1 MDRFVPSRRHFV
13 GLLGV
18 TAAAAFA
25 PLQATDLQLPFDNGK
40 RRLVEGVEGKGPM
53 ILQRTRAPLL
63 ETPFEVY
70 DQGLI
75 TPVDRFYVR
84 WHTASAP
91 RQIDTSAFRVHVHGH
106 VERELSLTLA
116 DISSMPTREI
126 TAVSQCAGNSRGFS
140 DPRVPGAQWGNGAMG
155 NAVWRGVS
163 LRQVLD
169 RAGVKAGSVAIRF
182 RGLDAMPPQF
192 GKSLAVDVARN
203 DEVLLATHMNGRP
216 LPWVHG
222 FPLRLVVPGWFATYW
237 VKTLSDI
244 EVLDTEDDNYWMAK
258 AYRIPSTP
266 DGSTTPGAP
275 AGATTPIST
284 MPPRSFVTNLRD
296 GDRLRAHSQQVIRG
310 IAFSGKGAITRV
322 EWSADGHAWR
332 RCQLDKDGGSYGFRR
347 WHTQMPVGAAGQ
359 QRLLVRATDAGG
371 NVQPPTA
378 GWNPGGF
385 MRNVVESLN
394 LVVA

>member
-1 MDRFVPSRRHFV
+1 MDRFTPSRRYFM

-25 PLQATDLQLPFDNGK
+25 PLRAADLRLPFDNGE
-40 RRLVEGVEGKGPM
+40 RRMVKGFEGKGEM

-63 ETPFEVY
+63 ETPLEVY

-75 TPVDRFYVR
+75 TPVDQFYVR
-84 WHTASAP
+84 WHTASTP
-91 RQIDTSAFRVHVHGH
+91 RQIDASTFRLNVHGH
-106 VERELSLTLA
+106 VERELSLALA
-116 DISSMPTREI
+116 DISSLPAREVI
-126 TAVSQCAGNSRGFS
+126 AVSQCAGNSRGFS

-169 RAGVKAGSVAIRF
+169 RAGLKAGSVAIRF
-182 RGLDAMPPQF
+182 RGLDAAPPHF
-192 GKSLAVDVARN
+192 GKSLGVDVARG
-203 DEVLLATHMNGRP
+203 DDVLLATHMNGQP
-216 LPWVHG
+216 LPWNHG

-237 VKTLSDI
+237 VKTVSDI
-244 EVLDTEDDNYWMAK
+244 EVLTTEDDNYWMAK
-258 AYRIPSTP
+258 AYRIPATP
-266 DGSTTPGAP
+266 DGNTTPGAP

-284 MPPRSFVTNLRD
+284 MPPRSFVTNLRE
-296 GDRLRAHSQQVIRG
+296 GDRLRAHRPQLIRG
-310 IAFSGKGAITRV
+310 IAFSGKAAVRRV
-322 EWSADGHAWR
+322 EWSGDGDTWH
-332 RCQLDKDGGSYGFRR
+332 RCSLDTEGGTYGFRR
-347 WHTQMPVGAAGQ
+347 WHAQMPVGAPGQ
-359 QRLLVRATDAGG
+359 QRLLVRATDAAG
-371 NVQPPTA
+371 NVQPPKA

>member
-1 MDRFVPSRRHFV
+1 MDHYLPSRRHFM

-25 PLQATDLQLPFDNGK
+25 PLRATDLQLPFDNGK
-40 RRLVEGVEGKGPM
+40 RRLVEGVEGKGQM

-63 ETPFEVY
+63 ETPFEIY

-84 WHTASAP
+84 WHTASTP
-91 RQIDTSAFRVHVHGH
+91 RQIDTSTFRVNVHGH
-106 VERELSLTLA
+106 VERELSLALA
-116 DISSMPTREI
+116 DISTMPAREV

-169 RAGVKAGSVAIRF
+169 RAGVKAGAVAIRL
-182 RGLDAMPPQF
+182 RGLDAAPPHF

-203 DEVLLATHMNGRP
+203 DDVLLATHMNGKP

-237 VKTLSDI
+237 VKTVSDI
-244 EVLDTEDDNYWMAK
+244 EVLDGEDDGYWMA
-258 AYRIPSTP
+258 
-266 DGSTTPGAP
+266 
-275 AGATTPIST
+275 
-284 MPPRSFVTNLRD
+284 
-296 GDRLRAHSQQVIRG
+296 
-310 IAFSGKGAITRV
+310 
-322 EWSADGHAWR
+322 
-332 RCQLDKDGGSYGFRR
+332 
-347 WHTQMPVGAAGQ
+347 
-359 QRLLVRATDAGG
+359 
-371 NVQPPTA
+371 
-378 GWNPGGF
+378 
-385 MRNVVESLN
+385 
-394 LVVA
+394 

>member
-1 MDRFVPSRRHFV
+1 MDRFAPSRRHFM

-18 TAAAAFA
+18 TAAAAIA
-25 PLQATDLQLPFDNGK
+25 PLRATDLKLPFDNGE
-40 RRLVEGVEGKGPM
+40 RRMVNGFEGKGQM

-75 TPVDRFYVR
+75 TPVNRFYVR

-91 RQIDTSAFRVHVHGH
+91 RQIDTTAFRVHVHGH
-106 VERELSLTLA
+106 VDRELSLSLA
-116 DISSMPTREI
+116 DIGSLTARDV

-169 RAGVKAGSVAIRF
+169 RAGIKAGAVAVRF
-182 RGLDAMPPQF
+182 RGLDAAPPHF
-192 GKSLAVDVARN
+192 GKSLAVDVTRN
-203 DEVLLATHMNGRP
+203 DDILLATHMNGQP
-216 LPWVHG
+216 LAWNHG
-222 FPLRLVVPGWFATYW
+222 SPLRLIVPGWFATYW
-237 VKTLSDI
+237 VKAVSDI
-244 EVLDTEDDNYWMAK
+244 EVLTVEDDNYWMAK
-258 AYRIPSTP
+258 AYRIPATP
-266 DGSTTPGAP
+266 DGNTTPGAP
-275 AGATTPIST
+275 AGATTPINT

-296 GDRLRAHSQQVIRG
+296 GDRLRAHSQQLIRG
-310 IAFSGKGAITRV
+310 IAFSGKGAIRRV
-322 EWSADGHAWR
+322 EWSGDGNQWHH
-332 RCQLDKDGGSYGFRR
+332 CQLDAEGGTYGFRR
-347 WHTQMPVGAAGQ
+347 WHTQMPVGGPGQ

-371 NVQPPTA
+371 NVQPPVA

-385 MRNVVESLN
+385 MRNVMESLT

>member
-1 MDRFVPSRRHFV
+1 MDRFVPSRRHFMS
-13 GLLGV
+13 LLGV

-40 RRLVEGVEGKGPM
+40 RRLVEGVEGKGQM

-63 ETPFEVY
+63 ETPFEVF

-84 WHTASAP
+84 WHTASTP
-91 RQIDTSAFRVHVHGH
+91 RQIDSSAFRVHVHGH

-116 DISSMPTREI
+116 DIRSLPAREI

-169 RAGVKAGSVAIRF
+169 RAGVKAGAVAIRF
-182 RGLDAMPPQF
+182 RGLDAAPPHF

-203 DEVLLATHMNGRP
+203 DDVLLATHMNGQP

-237 VKTLSDI
+237 VKTVNDI

-258 AYRIPSTP
+258 AYRIPTTP
-266 DGSTTPGAP
+266 DGSTPPGAP
-275 AGATTPIST
+275 AGATAPIST

-310 IAFSGKGAITRV
+310 IAFSGKAAVRRV
-322 EWSADGHAWR
+322 EWSRDGNTWQ
-332 RCQLDKDGGSYGFRR
+332 RCSLDAEGGAYGFRR
-347 WHTQMPVGAAGQ
+347 WHAQMPVEGPGQ
-359 QRLLVRATDAGG
+359 QRLLVRAADAAG

>member
-116 DISSMPTREI
+116 DISSMPTRR
-126 TAVSQCAGNSRGFS
+126 S
-140 DPRVPGAQWGNGAMG
+140 PR
-155 NAVWRGVS
+155 
-163 LRQVLD
+163 
-169 RAGVKAGSVAIRF
+169 
-182 RGLDAMPPQF
+182 
-192 GKSLAVDVARN
+192 
-203 DEVLLATHMNGRP
+203 
-216 LPWVHG
+216 
-222 FPLRLVVPGWFATYW
+222 
-237 VKTLSDI
+237 
-244 EVLDTEDDNYWMAK
+244 
-258 AYRIPSTP
+258 
-266 DGSTTPGAP
+266 
-275 AGATTPIST
+275 
-284 MPPRSFVTNLRD
+284 
-296 GDRLRAHSQQVIRG
+296 
-310 IAFSGKGAITRV
+310 
-322 EWSADGHAWR
+322 
-332 RCQLDKDGGSYGFRR
+332 
-347 WHTQMPVGAAGQ
+347 
-359 QRLLVRATDAGG
+359 
-371 NVQPPTA
+371 
-378 GWNPGGF
+378 
-385 MRNVVESLN
+385 
-394 LVVA
+394 

>member
-1 MDRFVPSRRHFV
+1 MIDRYDP
-13 GLLGV
+13 LG
-18 TAAAAFA
+18 
-25 PLQATDLQLPFDNGK
+25 
-40 RRLVEGVEGKGPM
+40 
-53 ILQRTRAPLL
+53 RT
-63 ETPFEVY
+63 
-70 DQGLI
+70 
-75 TPVDRFYVR
+75 
-84 WHTASAP
+84 
-91 RQIDTSAFRVHVHGH
+91 
-106 VERELSLTLA
+106 
-116 DISSMPTREI
+116 
-126 TAVSQCAGNSRGFS
+126 
-140 DPRVPGAQWGNGAMG
+140 MG
-155 NAVWRGVS
+155 

-203 DEVLLATHMNGRP
+203 DEVLLATHMNGQP

-322 EWSADGHAWR
+322 EWSADGHAWH
-332 RCQLDKDGGSYGFRR
+332 RCPFATAPSRFVRPRPTKPARAGGRG
-347 WHTQMPVGAAGQ
+347 VDE
-359 QRLLVRATDAGG
+359 VRAPDPRGVAVG
-371 NVQPPTA
+371 PL
-378 GWNPGGF
+378 
-385 MRNVVESLN
+385 SLKTKETR
-394 LVVA
+394 